1 MIQAEG
7 DLEGF
12 LTRLER
18 RFERLE
24 DGTYVVSVGPGRP
37 LVALK
42 LAPPVLV
49 VRVEIGNAPA
59 DPERSRAL
67 FRRLLE
73 LNAVELLHAAYGLEG
88 DRIVLGAALE
98 LATADPGELEAVLG
112 DVDLALA
119 EQVPV
124 LHELVR
130 HGG

>member
-1 MIQAEG
+1 MIQAES

-18 RFERLE
+18 PFERLE
-24 DGTYVVSVGPGRP
+24 DGTYVVSVGSGRP

-98 LATADPGELEAVLG
+98 LATADPGDLEAVLG